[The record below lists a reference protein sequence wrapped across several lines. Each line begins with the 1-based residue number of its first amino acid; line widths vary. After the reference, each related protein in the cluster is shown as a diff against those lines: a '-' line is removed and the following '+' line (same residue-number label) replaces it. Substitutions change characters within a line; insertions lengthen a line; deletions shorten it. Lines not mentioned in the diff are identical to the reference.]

1 MIDERARDMDT
12 DYNMRG
18 YSDLWAHTHTT
29 PGGLYLR
36 LTHIFLLAIS
46 SRTLLCT
53 RMLLFACS
61 FSIHQPL
68 FRDLVFLMWFNV
80 ISSYLSVSVPLSTS
94 DELS

>member
-29 PGGLYLR
+29 SGGLYLR

-46 SRTLLCT
+46 SRTLLCVCFC
-53 RMLLFACS
+53 LPCS
-61 FSIHQPL
+61 FSIYQSPYFEIL
-68 FRDLVFLMWFNV
+68 FF
-80 ISSYLSVSVPLSTS
+80 
-94 DELS
+94 